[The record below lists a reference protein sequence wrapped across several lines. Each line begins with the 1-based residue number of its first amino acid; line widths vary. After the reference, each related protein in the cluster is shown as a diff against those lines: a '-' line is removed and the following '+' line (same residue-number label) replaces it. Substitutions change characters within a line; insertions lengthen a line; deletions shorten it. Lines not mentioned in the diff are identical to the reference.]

1 MGNLLTRRR
10 ELILASGDAPLPTP
24 LYQLEAATSEANY
37 DTGFAFTEVQS
48 FTILCTAS
56 FKNYNW
62 GASGSYVNATVWGVG
77 TDTVLKFGNIKSGT
91 NYGTDGV
98 AGSTSH
104 YYTAHAMNV
113 SSGEKKCASAR
124 SRTSSVIKGQYA
136 LRYNATTRRVDA
148 FSSDHTSHLPRWWTL
163 TDEPVNML
171 DKNFMFNIST
181 DGSFTM
187 HDFKVYGALLSDA
200 QIANYVWG
208 D

>member
-24 LYQLEAATSEANY
+24 LYQLEAATSAGSY

-56 FKNYNW
+56 FKNYDW

-77 TDTVLKFGNIKSGT
+77 TDTVLKLGNIKSGT
-91 NYGTDGV
+91 SYDTNGV
-98 AGSTSH
+98 AGSATH
-104 YYTAHAMNV
+104 YYTAHVMNV
-113 SSGEKKCASAR
+113 SSSGKKCASAR
-124 SRTSSVIKGQYA
+124 SRNASVEKGQYA
-136 LRYNATTRRVDA
+136 LKYDA
-148 FSSDHTSHLPRWWTL
+148 STKTVYAYSSNHASHLPRWWTL
-163 TDEPVNML
+163 GGQPVNML
-171 DKNFMFNIST
+171 DKNFKFNIST

-200 QIANYVWG
+200 QIADYVWG